1 MSHSSELN
9 PQQKEAAEH
18 LNGPLLIVAGAG
30 AGKTKTLSH
39 RILEL
44 VRSGIEPRKI
54 LAITFTN
61 KAAAEMRE
69 RVRKLLDESVDVNR
83 PVHHDGTPFLSTFH
97 SLGVHI
103 LRENARLLGLPARFT
118 IFDRSDSKQAI
129 KEAMRLAGFDPKQF
143 DPGKVLGSIS
153 KEKGE
158 GRTLERFI
166 NEVRGDFWKR
176 LIEKTWEHYNRI
188 LKEEGALDFD
198 DLLLTTAELLRGN
211 DEVRAKYQ
219 SIWSHIH
226 IDEYQDTNKVQYS
239 IARSLT
245 GPAQNIC
252 VVGDADQMIYS
263 WRGARIDNILDFEK
277 DFPGAKVVL
286 LEENYRSTKTII
298 DAANEIIRH
307 NRKRKEKNLF
317 TKNSEGEAISL
328 YSAYDEADEAQF
340 VARMAKKLMSGG
352 VGAQHIA
359 VLFRANFQSRVLE
372 EAFLSEDI
380 PYQII
385 GTRFF
390 ERKEVKDVLSF
401 IKAAFNPQGLSDIKR
416 IINVPARGI
425 GKVTILKIFE
435 KKEIPGATGEKV
447 KAFFTLLTSIREYA
461 SSHKPSET
469 VKFVL
474 RETGMERM
482 YKEGKEEDTERLENI
497 RELATLAVRY
507 DLYTP
512 EEGISKLLEDAALAA
527 DQDEID
533 DNVEKVK
540 LMTVHASKGLEFEY
554 VFITGL
560 EGGLFPHGGMGDS
573 EERDEE
579 EERRLMYVA
588 LTRARKKIFLSHAS
602 VRTIFGSRQVTL
614 PSEFLS
620 DIPDHLMQSEQG
632 QGLLR
637 TIYLE

>member
-1 MSHSSELN
+1 MSHSHELN

-44 VRSGIEPRKI
+44 VRSGVEAKKI

-69 RVRKLLDESVDVNR
+69 RVRKLLEESADVNR

-129 KEAMRLAGFDPKQF
+129 KEAMRIAGFDPKQF

-158 GRTLERFI
+158 GRTLARFI
-166 NEVRGDFWKR
+166 NEVRSDFWKR
-176 LIEKTWEHYNRI
+176 LIEKTWEHYDRI

-198 DLLLTTAELLRGN
+198 DLLLTTAELLRSN
-211 DEVRAKYQ
+211 DEVRTKYQ
-219 SIWSHIH
+219 SLWSHIH

-340 VARMAKKLMSGG
+340 VARMAKKLMAGG
-352 VGAQHIA
+352 VGAEHIA

-447 KAFFTLLTSIREYA
+447 KGFFKLLGSIREYA
-461 SSHKPSET
+461 AGHKPSET

-474 RETGMERM
+474 RETGMEQM

-533 DNVEKVK
+533 DKVEKVK
-540 LMTVHASKGLEFEY
+540 LMTVHASKGLEFDY

-560 EGGLFPHGGMGDS
+560 EGGLFPHGGMGGS